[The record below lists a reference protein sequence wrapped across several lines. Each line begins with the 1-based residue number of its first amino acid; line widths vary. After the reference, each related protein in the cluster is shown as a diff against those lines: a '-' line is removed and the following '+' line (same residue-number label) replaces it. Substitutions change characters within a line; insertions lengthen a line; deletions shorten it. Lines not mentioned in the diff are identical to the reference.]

1 MPIEPIA
8 YWYTAIDRSERMRFH
23 KFIQFFLLRYQTGDI
38 DGHDHE
44 VIEARRTRLDQAR
57 EILAFAHESRVVQR
71 AKILFAGV

>member
-8 YWYTAIDRSERMRFH
+8 YWYAAIDRSERMRFH
-23 KFIQFFLLRYQTGDI
+23 KFIQFLLLRYQTGDI

-57 EILAFAHESRVVQR
+57 EILAFAHECRVVQR
-71 AKILFAGV
+71 AEVMIAGV